1 MMKIIKMALEKER
14 ISIDFYKK
22 LAEKTT
28 NKGLKR
34 ILELL
39 YEEECRHCEAIAY
52 LADNNSAT
60 VSQVDDIP
68 DYKGLLRKIKA
79 TVEKSSIDSSELE
92 LYQDA
97 REIELESIEFYM
109 AQTQQSKDAKR
120 RDLFERLAQQE
131 KHHYL
136 LIDNILEFVS
146 IPQQWLENAE
156 FTHSEDY

>member
-1 MMKIIKMALEKER
+1 L
-14 ISIDFYKK
+14 
-22 LAEKTT
+22 
-28 NKGLKR
+28 LKFTSVPKNR
-34 ILELL
+34 VN
-39 YEEECRHCEAIAY
+39 AY
-52 LADNNSAT
+52 
-60 VSQVDDIP
+60 
-68 DYKGLLRKIKA
+68 
-79 TVEKSSIDSSELE
+79 EKSTIDSSELE

-131 KHHYL
+131 KHPYL